1 MRLVEGPETLAA
13 ALAADISI
21 FDTAHA
27 YGDALGD
34 NERLVGKA
42 LAHTNAFII
51 TKGGMQRPD
60 GAWRPDGR
68 AQTIRAHAEAG
79 AEALGRPA
87 DLFLVHAP
95 DPRVDW
101 DTTVRALAKVG
112 ADGVA
117 KSVGLSNVSLRQ
129 LDEAMDL
136 APISAVQLAW
146 NALDD
151 SGVRAGVVARCLEK
165 KLKIIAHS
173 PLGGPK
179 AKDRLLRSAP
189 LVAVAAR
196 HGVSPAAIA
205 LAALLD
211 LDPSIVVIPGP
222 RRPDAIRDAVK
233 AAALKLTDADRT
245 ELRTLAGLRPV
256 AASKARAAP
265 TAEGEVV
272 LLMGLQGSGKS
283 TLAKEWIAQG
293 YTNLNRDLI
302 GKDLKGIAR
311 LADEKLRAG
320 ERKLVLDN
328 TYVTRAARS
337 EILDVAAKHGVAAR
351 GIWIDVPLHEANV
364 NVIWRQLDAHGRLLT
379 PDELKRGRDDRP
391 QAQRGGEGGAIGKDD
406 NTYLP
411 PLALMRMMKQLEVPT
426 SAEGFTSLES
436 RPFVR
441 THRAGGAG
449 RFVAAGSKAP
459 PSDLPTLTF
468 DRCAH
473 WDGPPSCWCRAPLP
487 GLLMEFAHQRKLDL
501 RQCELIGATE
511 VHQVMAAML
520 GARFTPG

>member
-1 MRLVEGPETLAA
+1 
-13 ALAADISI
+13 
-21 FDTAHA
+21 
-27 YGDALGD
+27 
-34 NERLVGKA
+34 
-42 LAHTNAFII
+42 
-51 TKGGMQRPD
+51 MQRPE
-60 GAWRPDGR
+60 GGWRPDGR

-87 DLFLVHAP
+87 DLFLIHAP

-101 DTTVRALAKVG
+101 DTSVRALAKVG

-117 KSVGLSNVSLRQ
+117 QPVGLSNVTLRQ
-129 LDEAMDL
+129 LDEALDL
-136 APISAVQLAW
+136 APVKAVQLAW

-151 SGVRAGVVARCLEK
+151 AGVRSGVVARCLEK
-165 KLKIIAHS
+165 KLQLIAHS

-179 AKDRLLRSAP
+179 NKDRLLRSAP
-189 LVAVAAR
+189 LVSVAAR
-196 HGVSPAAIA
+196 HGVSPAVVA

-211 LDPSIVVIPGP
+211 LDPSVVVIPGA

-233 AAALKLTDADRT
+233 AAKLVLTEADRA
-245 ELRTLAGLRPV
+245 ELRTLPGLRPV

-283 TLAKEWIAQG
+283 TLAKEWIAKG
-293 YTNLNRDLI
+293 YVNLNRDLI
-302 GKDLKGIAR
+302 GKDLKGVAR
-311 LADEKLRAG
+311 LADEKLKAG

-328 TYVTRAARS
+328 TYVTRTARS

-364 NVIWRQLDAHGRLLT
+364 NVIWRQLDAHGRLLSAE
-379 PDELKRGRDDRP
+379 ELKRGPRADRP
-391 QAQRGGEGGAIGKDD
+391 QAQRGGEGGAIGADD

-411 PLALMRMMKQLEVPT
+411 PLALMRMVKQLEVPT
-426 SAEGFTSLES
+426 TAEGFTSLES

-441 THRAGGAG
+441 VHRAGSPG
-449 RFVAAGSKAP
+449 RFVAAGAKAP
-459 PSDLPTLTF
+459 SSDVPTLVF
-468 DRCAH
+468 DQCAH
-473 WDGPPSCWCRAPLP
+473 RDGPPSCWCRMPLP
-487 GLLMEFAHQRKLDL
+487 GLLMEFAHQQKLDL
-501 RQCELIGATE
+501 RQCELIGSTE